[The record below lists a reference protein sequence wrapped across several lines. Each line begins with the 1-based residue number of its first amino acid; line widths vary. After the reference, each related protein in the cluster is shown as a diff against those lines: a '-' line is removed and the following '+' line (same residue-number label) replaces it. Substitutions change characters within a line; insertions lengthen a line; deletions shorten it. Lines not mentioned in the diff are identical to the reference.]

1 MAVDVGRLASLCFH
15 SVILVL
21 AAPLGSTSLRKLFLD
36 LSRLFAGS
44 CPNKGWCS
52 SVDWRCLSLLLAAL
66 RRMSGGAIPDKMY
79 RQSVDVG
86 LRQPVIRRHVALII
100 GSIFLAWADLS
111 QAGHAYSAVE

>member
-1 MAVDVGRLASLCFH
+1 MAVDVGILASLCFH

-44 CPNKGWCS
+44 CPNKGWRS
-52 SVDWRCLSLLLAAL
+52 SVDWCCRSLLLAAL

-86 LRQPVIRRHVALII
+86 LRQPVIRRHVA
-100 GSIFLAWADLS
+100 
-111 QAGHAYSAVE
+111 